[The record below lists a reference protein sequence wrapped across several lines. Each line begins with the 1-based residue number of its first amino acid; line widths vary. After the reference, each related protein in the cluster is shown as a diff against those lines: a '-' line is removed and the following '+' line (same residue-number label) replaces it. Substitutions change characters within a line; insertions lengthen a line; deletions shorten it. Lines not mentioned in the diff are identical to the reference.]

1 MFIFYRLH
9 ELGMRHILG
18 VPGDFNLQLLDHIYK
33 VPDLQW
39 VGTCNELNAAY
50 AADGYAR
57 IVGIGAFVTTF
68 GVGELSAI
76 NGVAGAYSEQIPV
89 IHVVGT
95 TSRMMQKAQV
105 MIHHTLSENW
115 DHTTYQRM
123 SEPVRSASAFLTDET
138 TAAAEID
145 RVLETAVK
153 TRLPV
158 YLFVP
163 VDVSD
168 IIIDASPLMKPL
180 NVEVHNVGRE
190 ADEDKVVLEI
200 IQLIEK
206 ASNPGII
213 VDMLVQRHGL
223 VEDTKSLISLI
234 DAPVSP
240 PLLGFYVITSGVLS
254 EASAYTRLYRSM
266 SHLFLSLSL
275 TSVIHISLDY
285 TVGLCQAARKYG
297 LVQRGTTLCSILGHS
312 PHRRTRVVSPTTS
325 PLRSQSSYI
334 PATVQ

>member
-1 MFIFYRLH
+1 MELEGRKSVSIGEFIFYRLH
-9 ELGMRHILG
+9 ELGIRHILG
-18 VPGDFNLQLLDHIYK
+18 VPGDFNLKLLDHIYK

-57 IVGIGAFVTTF
+57 IMGIGAFVTTF

-95 TSRMMQKAQV
+95 TSRKMQKAHV

-115 DHTTYQRM
+115 DHTTYQKM
-123 SEPVRSASAFLTDET
+123 SEPVRSAAAFLIDET

-180 NVEVHNVGRE
+180 DLEVRNTGRE
-190 ADEDKVVLEI
+190 ADEEEVALQVI
-200 IQLIEK
+200 RLIEE
-206 ASNPGII
+206 ATNPGII

-223 VEDTKSLISLI
+223 VEDAKNLVNLI
-234 DAPVSP
+234 DAP
-240 PLLGFYVITSGVLS
+240 
-254 EASAYTRLYRSM
+254 E
-266 SHLFLSLSL
+266 
-275 TSVIHISLDY
+275 
-285 TVGLCQAARKYG
+285 
-297 LVQRGTTLCSILGHS
+297 
-312 PHRRTRVVSPTTS
+312 
-325 PLRSQSSYI
+325 SSS
-334 PATVQ
+334 

>member
-1 MFIFYRLH
+1 MSREELKRSNCVSIGEFIFYRLH
-9 ELGMRHILG
+9 ELGIRHILG

-33 VPDLQW
+33 VPGLQW

-76 NGVAGAYSEQIPV
+76 NGVAGAYSEQIPI

-95 TSRMMQKAQV
+95 TSRMMQKAHV
-105 MIHHTLSENW
+105 MIHHTLGENW

-168 IIIDASPLMKPL
+168 IIIDASPLVKPL
-180 NVEVHNVGRE
+180 NVEIQNIGRE
-190 ADEDKVVLEI
+190 ADEDRVVLDI
-200 IQLIEK
+200 IELIEK
-206 ASNPGII
+206 ATNPGII

-234 DAPVSP
+234 DAPVSYP
-240 PLLGFYVITSGVLS
+240 RLLCY
-254 EASAYTRLYRSM
+254 
-266 SHLFLSLSL
+266 
-275 TSVIHISLDY
+275 
-285 TVGLCQAARKYG
+285 
-297 LVQRGTTLCSILGHS
+297 
-312 PHRRTRVVSPTTS
+312 
-325 PLRSQSSYI
+325 
-334 PATVQ
+334 

>member
-1 MFIFYRLH
+1 MELQGRQTVSIGEFIFQRLH
-9 ELGMRHILG
+9 GLGIRHILG
-18 VPGDFNLQLLDHIYK
+18 VPGDFNLKLLDHIYK
-33 VPDLQW
+33 VPDLRW

-57 IVGIGAFVTTF
+57 IMGIGAFVTTF

-89 IHVVGT
+89 IHVIGT
-95 TSRMMQKAQV
+95 TSRMMQKARI

-168 IIIDASPLMKPL
+168 IIIDAAPLMTPL
-180 NVEVHNVGRE
+180 DLEVRNTGRE
-190 ADEDKVVLEI
+190 ADEDEVVLEI
-200 IQLIEK
+200 VQLVQQ
-206 ASNPGII
+206 ATNPGII

-223 VEDTKSLISLI
+223 VEETKSLIKLM
-234 DAPVSP
+234 DAPVSSP
-240 PLLGFYVITSGVLS
+240 QLPYCTS
-254 EASAYTRLYRSM
+254 RC
-266 SHLFLSLSL
+266 SL
-275 TSVIHISLDY
+275 
-285 TVGLCQAARKYG
+285 
-297 LVQRGTTLCSILGHS
+297 RG
-312 PHRRTRVVSPTTS
+312 
-325 PLRSQSSYI
+325 
-334 PATVQ
+334 